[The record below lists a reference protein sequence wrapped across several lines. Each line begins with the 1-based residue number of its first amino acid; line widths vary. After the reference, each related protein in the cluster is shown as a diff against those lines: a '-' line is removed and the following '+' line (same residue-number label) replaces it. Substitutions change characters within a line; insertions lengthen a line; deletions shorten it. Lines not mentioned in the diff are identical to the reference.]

1 MAVFAGVLVLAPMIA
16 AAGVANARK
25 GDWREWPLLTAW
37 MAHLANLFSRQRE
50 FASPA
55 DALFWIEFRRAGRPM
70 LGVLAIFVLCVLGPG
85 VFLSAVRGDAGDAG
99 RDLFGLIVMPIA
111 LVLVSIWTPVLGLIA
126 SADAVSRGRWMTTLQ
141 ATRPVTAGETVVA
154 KLRAMLTIWLAGWL
168 FVSGAIWFWA
178 VACGHT
184 EATVRGFENLWN
196 EGALIAII
204 VISLHVLIGLFPLWL
219 TGRVPGLPWSFVGLY
234 VAYGVVSNIIAWF
247 GRRPDYQNVVLM
259 LIGFAMA
266 AKLGIAAAAFREGLR
281 RRLVAWR
288 FVLVVTAIWMD
299 GTAGLIRLLV
309 SFSHRSDWSD
319 VLILPF
325 PVLLF
330 PLARIALA
338 PLALAANRHR

>member
-1 MAVFAGVLVLAPMIA
+1 
-16 AAGVANARK
+16 
-25 GDWREWPLLTAW
+25 
-37 MAHLANLFSRQRE
+37 
-50 FASPA
+50 
-55 DALFWIEFRRAGRPM
+55 
-70 LGVLAIFVLCVLGPG
+70 
-85 VFLSAVRGDAGDAG
+85 
-99 RDLFGLIVMPIA
+99 
-111 LVLVSIWTPVLGLIA
+111 
-126 SADAVSRGRWMTTLQ
+126 
-141 ATRPVTAGETVVA
+141 
-154 KLRAMLTIWLAGWL
+154 
-168 FVSGAIWFWA
+168 
-178 VACGHT
+178 
-184 EATVRGFENLWN
+184 
-196 EGALIAII
+196 
-204 VISLHVLIGLFPLWL
+204 
-219 TGRVPGLPWSFVGLY
+219 
-234 VAYGVVSNIIAWF
+234 
-247 GRRPDYQNVVLM
+247 VVLM